1 MALSTVTSASIVEKW
16 CSDYF
21 AEYVRESGFKP
32 YMGKSP
38 MMPIHV
44 KYELT
49 DVGKIVNIPLV
60 TKLTGAGVT
69 GQTALEGAEEALN
82 NYNHAVTIGWI
93 RNGVAQTE
101 DQLHWTEMDLL
112 KASKDM
118 LKFWSAEKLR
128 TDIITGLGMIAGVS
142 YAASSAAE
150 KNAWN
155 AANGTGRLLFGRL
168 NSNFNATHATAL
180 ANIAST
186 ATLNRAVVTLMK
198 RKAKLASP
206 IVRPIR
212 VNDGSGREYYVMFVG
227 SLAFRDL
234 KADMVTDNLDGRER
248 NVETNPI
255 FQDGDLIYDGV
266 IIKEIPEIPVTGAVG
281 TAGAQVVPVYFCG
294 AQAVAVAWGMQT
306 TVRQE
311 TRDYGHVK
319 GTAVIEARGVN
330 KCVFNGI
337 DHGMITGFVAAAA
350 DA

>member
-1 MALSTVTSASIVEKW
+1 MALSSVTSGSIVQKW
-16 CSDYF
+16 ASDYF
-21 AEYVRESGFKP
+21 AEYIRESGFKP
-32 YMGKSP
+32 YMGRSP
-38 MMPIHV
+38 MLPIHV

-49 DVGKIVNIPLV
+49 DVGKTVNIPLV
-60 TKLTGAGVT
+60 SKLSGAGVT
-69 GQTALEGAEEALN
+69 GQTQLEGAEEVLN
-82 NYNHAVTIGWI
+82 NYNHPVTINWV

-101 DQLHWTEMDLL
+101 DQLHWTEIDLL
-112 KASKDM
+112 KASREM
-118 LKFWSAEKLR
+118 LKYWSADKLR
-128 TDIITGLGMIAGVS
+128 TDIISALGMIDGVS
-142 YAASSAAE
+142 YATANATQ

-155 AANGTGRLLFGRL
+155 AANGSGRLLFGRL

-180 ANIAST
+180 LNVAST

-198 RKAKLASP
+198 RKAKLANP

-212 VNDGSGREYYVMFVG
+212 VDDGSGREYYVMFVG

-234 KADMVTDNLDGRER
+234 KADMTTDNLDGRER

-294 AQAVAVAWGMQT
+294 AQAVAVAWGMQP

-319 GTAVIEARGVN
+319 GTAIIEARGVN

>member
-1 MALSTVTSASIVEKW
+1 MALSTVTANSIVQKW
-16 CSDYF
+16 ASDYF
-21 AEYVRESGFKP
+21 AEYVRESGFKA
-32 YMGKSP
+32 YMGKSA
-38 MMPIHV
+38 MLPIHV

-49 DVGKIVNIPLV
+49 DTGKTVNIPLV
-60 TKLTGAGVT
+60 TKLTGAGVS
-69 GQTALEGAEEALN
+69 GQTLLEGAEEVLN
-82 NYNHAVTIGWI
+82 NYNHPVTIDWV
-93 RNGVAQTE
+93 RNAVAQTE

-128 TDIITGLGMIAGVS
+128 TDIITALGMISGLS
-142 YAASSAAE
+142 YAAASVANR
-150 KNAWN
+150 NAWN

-180 ANIAST
+180 GNIAAA
-186 ATLNRAVVTLMK
+186 ATLNKGVVTLMK

-212 VNDGSGREYYVMFVG
+212 VDDGTGREYYVMFAG

-234 KADMVTDNLDGRER
+234 KADMLSDNLAGRER
-248 NVETNPI
+248 GIENHPV

-266 IIKEIPEIPVTGAVG
+266 IIKEIPEIPATGNVG
-281 TAGAQVVPVYFCG
+281 TASARVEPVYLCG
-294 AQAVAVAWGMQT
+294 AQAVAVAWGMQP

-319 GTAVIEARGVN
+319 GTAIIEARGVN
-330 KCVFNGI
+330 KCVYNGI